1 MKTFNFLIPV
11 LILTLSCEISTA
23 QAYLTDQNRER
34 SDFQWPEGKKMAL
47 SLTFDD
53 ARLSQ
58 IDNGIP
64 LFDKFNVKA
73 TFYVSRNNMLQRL
86 EGWKKAVRTDTT

>member
-1 MKTFNFLIPV
+1 MKTCKTTILSAIALFSV
-11 LILTLSCEISTA
+11 LSFCSGQGYQTIVPEK
-23 QAYLTDQNRER
+23 

-64 LFDKFNVKA
+64 LFDKFG
-73 TFYVSRNNMLQRL
+73 TR
-86 EGWKKAVRTDTT
+86 